1 MLLVQGFKIV
11 GDDPM
16 VKLDLMCPFSVF
28 DKIIDERFYIVS
40 MTFKYGNAVI
50 NLTIIIA
57 RFSSII
63 SWLLGKT

>member
-1 MLLVQGFKIV
+1 
-11 GDDPM
+11 M